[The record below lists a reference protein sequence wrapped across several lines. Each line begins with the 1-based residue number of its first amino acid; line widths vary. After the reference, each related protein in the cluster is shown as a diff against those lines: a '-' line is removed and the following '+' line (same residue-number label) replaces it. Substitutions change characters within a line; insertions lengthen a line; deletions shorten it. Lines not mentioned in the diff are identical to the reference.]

1 MTAGISQGGSKLRS
15 PLKRCR
21 DGWEQLQA
29 VVRARGTVGLIG
41 IEIEWRPPQMA
52 VSFCLARI
60 QASRAAALSFLI
72 AGKLKSAPTPPYPRC
87 RRF

>member
-29 VVRARGTVGLIG
+29 VVRARGTVGLMG
-41 IEIEWRPPQMA
+41 LNRVET
-52 VSFCLARI
+52 
-60 QASRAAALSFLI
+60 ASDGGLILSRSHP
-72 AGKLKSAPTPPYPRC
+72 G
-87 RRF
+87 

>member
-41 IEIEWRPPQMA
+41 IESSGDRLRWRSHS
-52 VSFCLARI
+52 VSL
-60 QASRAAALSFLI
+60 ASRLVGL
-72 AGKLKSAPTPPYPRC
+72 L
-87 RRF
+87 RFPSSSPGN